1 MEEDNK
7 RIFKNT
13 IYLYVRQIIIMAL
26 SFIST
31 RIVLE
36 KLGRSDYGVNNV
48 VGGFVAM
55 FTILNGILQTGTRR
69 FLSLNLGKNDPKLLK
84 NTFSTSFVIH
94 LVIGIVVV
102 VLLETIGLWF
112 LNNHLNIELDRMT
125 AAN

>member
-36 KLGRSDYGVNNV
+36 KLGGSDYGVNNV

-55 FTILNGILQTGTRR
+55 FTVLNGILQTGTRR

-84 NTFSTSFVIH
+84 TRFQQ
-94 LVIGIVVV
+94 
-102 VLLETIGLWF
+102 VLLYTWL
-112 LNNHLNIELDRMT
+112 
-125 AAN
+125 